1 MSRIIVMGPPGT
13 GVTLVSAALAAQLR
27 ARVISGDEL
36 YPPVS
41 RRRDAAVDREAWF
54 RALTLAFT
62 RDAAL
67 VIATGP
73 LARPDRDRVRSQ
85 VADLVFVELVAGTAT
100 AVKRP
105 SRWRRTE
112 AVAPPRVDPLAGDE
126 RGLRVADDADL
137 ESIVDRIVTVLD
149 GRA

>member
-1 MSRIIVMGPPGT
+1 MGPPGT
-13 GVTLVSAALAAQLR
+13 GVTLVSAALAARLR
-27 ARVISGDEL
+27 ARVVDGDEL

-54 RALTLAFT
+54 RALTLAFA

-67 VIATGP
+67 VVASGP
-73 LARPDRDRVRSQ
+73 LVRPDRDRVRGQ
-85 VADLVFVELVAGTAT
+85 VADVVFVELVAGTAT
-100 AVKRP
+100 AVKRA
-105 SRWRRTE
+105 SRWRR
-112 AVAPPRVDPLAGDE
+112 AVVAEPPRVDPLVGDE

-149 GRA
+149 GQV